1 MLLKTS
7 RLILNP
13 LSSISFVNV
22 CEMLRN
28 PFIRLFLF
36 DDKILADEQ
45 IKDFLKISDELFKE
59 NKYGLWVLSQKS
71 SGEMIGFAGLWHFFE
86 EDQPQLV
93 YALLPEFTGNGY
105 ALEASKEIISYG
117 FTSLG
122 LSYLDASCDVPNLPS
137 HKTALSLGMKKTT
150 ERNIDGKPITF
161 YRIQKS

>member
-1 MLLKTS
+1 MILKTS
-7 RLILNP
+7 RLNLYP
-13 LSSISFVNV
+13 LSSVSFEKV
-22 CEMLRN
+22 CEMFRH
-28 PFIRLFLF
+28 PFTRQFLF
-36 DDKILADEQ
+36 DDIVFDDDQ

-86 EDQPQLV
+86 EGQPQLV
-93 YALLPEFTGNGY
+93 YALLPEFTGKGY
-105 ALEASKEIISYG
+105 ALEASKEITSYS
-117 FTSLG
+117 FSSLG
-122 LSYLDASCDVPNLPS
+122 FNYLDASCDGPNLPS